1 MKLTVN
7 VGNTMLCLDGT
18 VITVFRNGK
27 FVKRVEYESRWE
39 ARKVFLAVSKQGE
52 FYGFEHSCSFIRWC
66 SAMSI
71 ISRGNFNLG
80 GIL

>member
-39 ARKVFLAVSKQGE
+39 ARKVFLAVSK
-52 FYGFEHSCSFIRWC
+52 
-66 SAMSI
+66 
-71 ISRGNFNLG
+71 
-80 GIL
+80 

>member
-27 FVKRVEYESRWE
+27 FVKRVEFSSKWE
-39 ARKVFLAVSKQGE
+39 ARKVFLSVA
-52 FYGFEHSCSFIRWC
+52 
-66 SAMSI
+66 
-71 ISRGNFNLG
+71 N
-80 GIL
+80 